1 MKPIINTIASILC
14 LICFSSCASQK
25 WSVINDDAY
34 ADQILQQQFPQI
46 YSKSKSGEINITKI
60 EQRVDKKG
68 EIKYRVIIGQENSND
83 DDSYIWDTIYR
94 PSMD

>member
-1 MKPIINTIASILC
+1 MIS
-14 LICFSSCASQK
+14 
-25 WSVINDDAY
+25 DDAY
-34 ADQILQQQFPQI
+34 ADQILQQQFPHI

>member
-1 MKPIINTIASILC
+1 MLNL
-14 LICFSSCASQK
+14 FSSCASQK
-25 WSVINDDAY
+25 WSVISDDAY